1 MKKILVYILL
11 LMSVFMLA
19 SCTNS
24 NDSKTIMLHD
34 AFSITPYIN
43 IIGKTS
49 DIKKY
54 DDQIYNDLSDALIKL
69 DDKFSVGKEN
79 SIVSLINNNK
89 EKEFIKA
96 DTETLYIIRKAI
108 EVSEATKYH
117 GKDSKYDITIYPLVE
132 AWGFMNNYFHGDN
145 YSEALSPNIA
155 KDLAGLVDY
164 SRIIIQDDSI
174 RLQEVGMK
182 IDLGSIVKGYACDVL
197 SNIMN
202 EKYPYFS
209 YIINIGGNIYTYG
222 QTKRDGK
229 ISNFHIGIQT
239 PFYDE
244 LSKNIEDE
252 EVRNNAYY
260 IGYINGDKEGTT
272 VVTSGIYERYIK
284 DKNGNMYHH
293 ILDKE
298 TGYPIDNDLSSI
310 TIIIDG
316 SNSSISADAYSTALF
331 GMGSLD
337 AISYANENNMKV
349 VAVTKDNKIYTSDSC
364 KDNFVYNELLNNCG
378 FSYNIGNNQ

>member
-1 MKKILVYILL
+1 M
-11 LMSVFMLA
+11 
-19 SCTNS
+19 
-24 NDSKTIMLHD
+24 
-34 AFSITPYIN
+34 
-43 IIGKTS
+43 
-49 DIKKY
+49 
-54 DDQIYNDLSDALIKL
+54 
-69 DDKFSVGKEN
+69 
-79 SIVSLINNNK
+79 
-89 EKEFIKA
+89 
-96 DTETLYIIRKAI
+96 
-108 EVSEATKYH
+108 
-117 GKDSKYDITIYPLVE
+117 
-132 AWGFMNNYFHGDN
+132 
-145 YSEALSPNIA
+145 
-155 KDLAGLVDY
+155 
-164 SRIIIQDDSI
+164 
-174 RLQEVGMK
+174 
-182 IDLGSIVKGYACDVL
+182 
-197 SNIMN
+197 
-202 EKYPYFS
+202 
-209 YIINIGGNIYTYG
+209 
-222 QTKRDGK
+222 
-229 ISNFHIGIQT
+229 
-239 PFYDE
+239 
-244 LSKNIEDE
+244 
-252 EVRNNAYY
+252 RNNAYY

>member
-155 KDLAGLVDY
+155 KDLAGLVGY
-164 SRIIIQDDSI
+164 SKIIIQDDSI